1 MSKQRDWRERGA
13 RTKRKRGRPHA
24 LTIRVLD
31 YEALVR
37 DRQKSR
43 DEDER
48 LLASGQI
55 SPLEL
60 QARNSLVRPRGDVK
74 ILTLP
79 AYYLDDDAP
88 DAGEF

>member
-1 MSKQRDWRERGA
+1 MRS
-13 RTKRKRGRPHA
+13 KRKRNRGSPDA

-31 YEALVR
+31 YQALVR
-37 DRQKSR
+37 DRQRSR

-60 QARNSLVRPRGDVK
+60 QARNSLFYPRGEIEIVS
-74 ILTLP
+74 LP
-79 AYYLDDDAP
+79 AYCLDDDAI